1 MAKKDDAMQG
11 LCLPRATCG
20 RAHNSHNL
28 QHSTFNAAL
37 TIKIIIIIFKLICK
51 LPNRARTELNL
62 TQKERERESERE
74 WDPHSRPLGQLFT
87 AASAAASWQFPRS
100 TNYRKCQTLT
110 AKTTEA
116 ATTTTKATGTAATTT
131 TRMTENL
138 CAGIFV
144 VLLSSLTFHIN

>member
-1 MAKKDDAMQG
+1 MQAAK
-11 LCLPRATCG
+11 
-20 RAHNSHNL
+20 
-28 QHSTFNAAL
+28 
-37 TIKIIIIIFKLICK
+37 
-51 LPNRARTELNL
+51 PNPNWA
-62 TQKERERESERE
+62 QPYPERKREGEWERMWE

-110 AKTTEA
+110 ATTTTTEA
-116 ATTTTKATGTAATTT
+116 ATTTGTAATTTT

>member
-74 WDPHSRPLGQLFT
+74 CESEIH
-87 AASAAASWQFPRS
+87 
-100 TNYRKCQTLT
+100 
-110 AKTTEA
+110 
-116 ATTTTKATGTAATTT
+116 
-131 TRMTENL
+131 
-138 CAGIFV
+138 IV
-144 VLLSSLTFHIN
+144 VLLASSLLLLLLQLAGNFRARQITGNAKH